1 MTPASPFSTADST
14 TRRMRAAKSLPVNGG
29 GTGGSIVVIA
39 NSFAFKPWRSHSNC
53 AHHPAG
59 VIKAAP
65 GQRANIPHEG

>member
-14 TRRMRAAKSLPVNGG
+14 ARRMRAAKSLPVNGG
-29 GTGGSIVVIA
+29 GTGDQSSSLRTPSPSSLGD
-39 NSFAFKPWRSHSNC
+39 HSNC